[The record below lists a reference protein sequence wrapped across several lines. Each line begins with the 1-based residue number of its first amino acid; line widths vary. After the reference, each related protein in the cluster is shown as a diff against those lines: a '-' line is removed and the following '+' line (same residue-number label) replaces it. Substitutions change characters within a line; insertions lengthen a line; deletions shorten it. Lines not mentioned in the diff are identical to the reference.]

1 MKKHLHQQEI
11 KRMSF
16 LRRKISNSPDDEKTM
31 GNEIK
36 RNFVITSIIKNY
48 ANKNFGYSML
58 YAIDFGTP
66 KTKRYN
72 KEQ

>member
-1 MKKHLHQQEI
+1 ME
-11 KRMSF
+11 
-16 LRRKISNSPDDEKTM
+16 
-31 GNEIK
+31 NEIK